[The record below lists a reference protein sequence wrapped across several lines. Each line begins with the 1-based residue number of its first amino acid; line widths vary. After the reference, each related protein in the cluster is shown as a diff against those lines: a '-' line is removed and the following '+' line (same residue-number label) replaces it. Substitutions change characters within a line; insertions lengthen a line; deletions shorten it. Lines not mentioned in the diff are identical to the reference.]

1 MQELLAGAGLARE
14 STLDTVEARLE
25 SDPRFASLPDSLDM
39 DRVFADVMEV
49 RVPEFD
55 FWDLLRECRSPPLTR
70 DTTWGQA
77 RRQVTCQH
85 VYKATCFMAAAS
97 MKHILSAF
105 RATFACMVAP
115 H

>member
-1 MQELLAGAGLARE
+1 MSSNRTRSQRFCVSSSCSTQASKVQELLAEAGLTRE
-14 STLDTVEARLE
+14 STLDAVEARLE
-25 SDPRFASLPDSLDM
+25 SDPRFTSLPDSLDM

-77 RRQVTCQH
+77 RRQVPYQH
-85 VYKATCFMAAAS
+85 A
-97 MKHILSAF
+97 
-105 RATFACMVAP
+105 
-115 H
+115 

>member
-1 MQELLAGAGLARE
+1 M
-14 STLDTVEARLE
+14 EARLE

-39 DRVFADVMEV
+39 DRVFAEVMEV

-77 RRQVTCQH
+77 RRQVTYQH
-85 VYKATCFMAAAS
+85 VRMATCFMVALS
-97 MKHILSAF
+97 MNRILFAF
-105 RATFACMVAP
+105 RAGFACMVAP